1 MSHNSAARSA
11 AAALESLNAGD
22 SGASAAQGQPGPAQQ
37 HAPPWLG
44 VEESGLAPSAEPDA
58 LQSPRRIVFVAWRDL
73 ANPRAGGS
81 EVLVDKLAAGMAGR
95 GHQVSLLCGGPSAP
109 RPYSVVRSGGTYSQ
123 FLRAPLTYSRRL
135 RDNDL
140 VVEVCNGMPFLT
152 PMWCSRPR
160 LCLVNHVHTD
170 LWRMMFP
177 RPVAALGQFAES
189 RVMPWAHRD
198 SLFLTVSN
206 STADALREIG
216 VADERIRQI
225 CNGVVQPD
233 PLAPRSPEP
242 LFLALGRLTEYKRV
256 DMLLRLWERV
266 RKVVG
271 GKLVIAG
278 DGPERTRLEAQAG
291 PDVIFTGR
299 VSEEEKHRLLC
310 SAWML
315 LHPALVEGWGI
326 VIAEAAIRG
335 TPAIGFDVAGLR
347 DSVVNGQT
355 GVLVKNEGQFA
366 SAWAS
371 LTLDRPRAEA
381 MGVVA
386 RERAERLHWSA
397 AIDGFADV
405 AAEAMARAPQ
415 SARR

>member
-1 MSHNSAARSA
+1 MERGDMSQDSAAGPA
-11 AAALESLNAGD
+11 AAALESADAVEAG
-22 SGASAAQGQPGPAQQ
+22 PGP
-37 HAPPWLG
+37 PGGP
-44 VEESGLAPSAEPDA
+44 EPGEG
-58 LQSPRRIVFVAWRDL
+58 PRRILFVAWRDL
-73 ANPRAGGS
+73 ANRRAGGS
-81 EVLVDKLAAGMAGR
+81 EVLVDSLAAGMTSR
-95 GHQVSLLCGGPSAP
+95 GHEVTLLCGGPSAP
-109 RPYSVVRSGGTYSQ
+109 RPYPVIRSGGTYSQ
-123 FLRAPLTYSRRL
+123 FVRAPLAYARRL
-135 RDNDL
+135 RASDL

-152 PMWCSRPR
+152 PMWCGRPQI
-160 LCLVNHVHTD
+160 CLVNHMHTD

-177 RPVAALGQFAES
+177 RPAAAMGQFAES
-189 RVMPWAHRD
+189 RVMPWAHRHN
-198 SLFLTVSN
+198 LFLTVSN
-206 STADALREIG
+206 STADSLREIG

-233 PLAPRSPEP
+233 PLTPRSAEP
-242 LFLALGRLTEYKRV
+242 LFLALGRLTEYKRI
-256 DMLLRLWERV
+256 DLLLRLWERV
-266 RKVVG
+266 RQVVG
-271 GKLVIAG
+271 GTLVIAG
-278 DGPERTRLEAQAG
+278 DGPERARLEAQAG
-291 PDVIFTGR
+291 PDVVFAGR

-355 GVLVKNEGQFA
+355 GLLVRNEGQFA

-371 LTLDRPRAEA
+371 LALDRERAAA

-397 AIDGFADV
+397 AVDGFAAV
-405 AAEAMARAPQ
+405 AEEALARARQDGARSGAGP
-415 SARR
+415 ARRS